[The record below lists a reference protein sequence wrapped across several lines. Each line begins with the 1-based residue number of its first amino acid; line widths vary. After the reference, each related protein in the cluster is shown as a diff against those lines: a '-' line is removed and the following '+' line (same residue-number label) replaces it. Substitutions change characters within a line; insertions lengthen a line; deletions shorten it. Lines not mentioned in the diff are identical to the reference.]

1 MAYPQGFT
9 YVSGP
14 VFIREFNSESTAT
27 YAALQPVMLSNNN
40 FKITESSG
48 TASSIVGFSMHRAVD
63 SVPAGKVLVSI
74 PADRTIYASICSNNI
89 AASALSSGVTMGIV
103 KSGNTFYLRSLR
115 RHRLLR
121 DRAPRR
127 RFHHRF
133 GRQFGVD
140 PSSDGQPAGVR
151 AGFCHD
157 HHLTERS

>member
-1 MAYPQGFT
+1 MAYLQGFQ

-89 AASALSSGVTMGIV
+89 AASALSSGLTMGIT
-103 KSGNTFYLRSLR
+103 KSGNTFYSVAAGSAVTALFVIV
-115 RHRLLR
+115 
-121 DRAPRR
+121 PREDGSTIDSTDSSVWVQVLSANQR
-127 RFHHRF
+127 VF
-133 GRQFGVD
+133 GQA
-140 PSSDGQPAGVR
+140 SA
-151 AGFCHD
+151 
-157 HHLTERS
+157 TITI

>member
-48 TASSIVGFSMHRAVD
+48 TASSIVGFSQHRAVD

-74 PADRTIYASICSNNI
+74 PADRTVYASICSNNV
-89 AASALSSGVTMGIV
+89 AASALSSGATIGMV
-103 KSGNTFYLRSLR
+103 KSGNTFYLQSSAATALFVVV
-115 RHRLLR
+115 
-121 DRAPRR
+121 PREDGSTIDSADSSVWIQVLTANQR
-127 RFHHRF
+127 VF
-133 GRQFGVD
+133 GQA
-140 PSSDGQPAGVR
+140 SA
-151 AGFCHD
+151 
-157 HHLTERS
+157 TITI

>member
-89 AASALSSGVTMGIV
+89 AASALSSGLTMGIA
-103 KSGNTFYLRSLR
+103 KSGNTFYSVAAGSAVTALFVIV
-115 RHRLLR
+115 
-121 DRAPRR
+121 PREDGSTIDSTDSSVWVQVLSANQR
-127 RFHHRF
+127 VF
-133 GRQFGVD
+133 GQA
-140 PSSDGQPAGVR
+140 SA
-151 AGFCHD
+151 
-157 HHLTERS
+157 TITI